1 MPPHEPHTGCDHCG
15 RRALLYSTIR
25 GYVRDGRLRENWA
38 ARLLPRADTPSV
50 ALCVWCATNYLVER
64 FGEEVRSALWGNRL
78 KGRRNPGLAKMY
90 AARLC
95 SSLTKD
101 GRPCPQRAQR
111 GSRYCFVHD
120 FPTHYANQIRQHGK
134 PCRAKNSKGE
144 PCRTALCRSSAYAG
158 IMAGRPH
165 GPRCVLRPFPR
176 ARRPPQRGSTSSART
191 TRARPFSSRVAG
203 GRLRA
208 SSTRSAG
215 GRARNVSSDVTPARR
230 FMTTFSRNVHV
241 H

>member
-1 MPPHEPHTGCDHCG
+1 
-15 RRALLYSTIR
+15 LYSTIR

-64 FGEEVRSALWGNRL
+64 FGEEVRSTLWGNRL
-78 KGRRNPGLAKMY
+78 KGRRNLGLAKMY

-95 SSLTKD
+95 SWLTTD
-101 GRPCPQRAQR
+101 GGSCPQRARR

-144 PCRTALCRSSAYAG
+144 PCRNRAMQEFGVCWY
-158 IMAGRPH
+158 H
-165 GPRCVLRPFPR
+165 GGKAARTSMRLAAFPESPAAAAAR
-176 ARRPPQRGSTSSART
+176 KHKQRTHHARKAVFLESGRRPTESFERTEHRCAREERIIRRHIGSSLYDDFRPQ
-191 TRARPFSSRVAG
+191 RARP
-203 GRLRA
+203 LKPLYP
-208 SSTRSAG
+208 T
-215 GRARNVSSDVTPARR
+215 
-230 FMTTFSRNVHV
+230 
-241 H
+241 